1 MYTLIDSIG
10 HWLPFTLLVFLRLSA
25 MLLVMPVLGYATVA
39 PRIRIALAVVITMII
54 APVVGETFHTVYTSL
69 LMLAVD
75 GIREVFI
82 GLLIGFGAKILF
94 EAFRLAGSL
103 VGFQMG
109 LAIMNVADP
118 TSQDNVSIIG
128 NLWFLVIVLFFLLT
142 DSHHFLI
149 ETLFASFKG
158 IPIGRASVD
167 PAAGQVLVRE
177 GGHLFELSIR
187 FAAPM
192 ILFLLLSDVA
202 IAFAA
207 RVMPQLNIFF
217 ISMPLKIGAGIYMV
231 LVSLKIFQSIF
242 GQFEQSI
249 EQTVYNLM
257 VGIKG
262 AL

>member
-1 MYTLIDSIG
+1 MYNLIDTIAQ
-10 HWLPFTLLVFLRLSA
+10 WLPFTMLVFLRLSA
-25 MLLVMPVLGYATVA
+25 MLMVMPVFGYATVA
-39 PRIRIALAVVITMII
+39 PRIRIALAVTLTLII
-54 APVVGETFHTVYTSL
+54 APMVGESFHIHYTSL
-69 LMLAVD
+69 MMLAVD
-75 GIREVFI
+75 AMREIFI
-82 GLLIGFGAKILF
+82 GVMIGFGARILF

-128 NLWFLVIVLFFLLT
+128 NLWFLVIVLFFILT
-142 DSHHFLI
+142 DSHHFLL
-149 ETLFASFKG
+149 ETLVISFKG
-158 IPIGRASVD
+158 IPLGTAHIGARA
-167 PAAGQVLVRE
+167 GRVLTGE
-177 GGHLFELSIR
+177 GSHLFELSLR

-192 ILFLLLSDVA
+192 ILFLLLADVA
-202 IAFAA
+202 IAFAS

-217 ISMPLKIGAGIYMV
+217 ISLPLKISAGIYMV
-231 LVSLKIFQSIF
+231 LVSLKIFQAIF

-262 AL
+262 S